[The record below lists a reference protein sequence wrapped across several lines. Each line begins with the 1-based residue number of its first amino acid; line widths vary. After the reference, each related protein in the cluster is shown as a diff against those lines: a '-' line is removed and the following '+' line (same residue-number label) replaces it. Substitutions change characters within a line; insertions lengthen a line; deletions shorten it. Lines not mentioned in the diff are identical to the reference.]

1 MRQVPAPKVEGDKC
15 IPWPFYPLLQ
25 SLLRTA
31 CFSLLVLKFLFFTP
45 YLCRSSKN
53 HSGLWEQ
60 QCRMKGFGAACLC
73 WHRGTTT
80 HQALWDQTCLFALT
94 ILIITHVCVFK
105 NIVVFIYIDMV
116 YTCMFWWWDFFF
128 IYRKNII
135 LETSS
140 LWIEVQL
147 RFQSGKGDG
156 LGGCTS
162 LVLMISCIRNTKI
175 IWKKTIRLHC
185 IFSFLNVLNWKAEGE
200 SFIY

>member
-1 MRQVPAPKVEGDKC
+1 
-15 IPWPFYPLLQ
+15 
-25 SLLRTA
+25 
-31 CFSLLVLKFLFFTP
+31 
-45 YLCRSSKN
+45 
-53 HSGLWEQ
+53 
-60 QCRMKGFGAACLC
+60 
-73 WHRGTTT
+73 
-80 HQALWDQTCLFALT
+80 
-94 ILIITHVCVFK
+94 
-105 NIVVFIYIDMV
+105 MV
-116 YTCMFWWWDFFF
+116 GFFF

-185 IFSFLNVLNWKAEGE
+185 IFSFLNVLNWKAEE
-200 SFIY
+200 NLSFISFLTFLGRHMKKVHLWYRTFLSAGKAFPKTALAFLSISASIKWTLEKLKLRKPPETFPWVPTEVSPETLHPLCMQKKKIFPARYKKINVQLHNSVKNIKQDFPEVMHLSLQDSKHAT